1 MRGRERGWLRPRQ
14 SLVHGQVLGNRIRV
28 FIEEK
33 RVVKE
38 QRGLL
43 FIKSRAET
51 DGLIKSIGSNQVAR
65 HSILQVVTQK
75 NRRESSDAKGVSR

>member
-14 SLVHGQVLGNRIRV
+14 RLVHGQVLGNIVQV

-38 QRGLL
+38 QRGLF

-51 DGLIKSIGSNQVAR
+51 NGLIKSIGSNQVAR
-65 HSILQVVTQK
+65 RSILQVVTQK
-75 NRRESSDAKGVSR
+75 KRREALMRKVSVR